1 MQGTF
6 NGHPSDQL
14 IDLPPRH
21 DAGHRS
27 LTGTRLLGNAASLPA
42 PLDGLLSLRGKMDIL
57 THGLLGGTLAQ
68 SCSRKSETRAAT
80 VVGFLAAL
88 LADADA
94 LIRSDADPLLV
105 LEYHRQFTHSLIFIP
120 VGALLVSLVLWPAF
134 KMLRRPL
141 GFRRIYLYALL
152 GCATSGLLDACTS
165 YGTHLLWPFTKERI
179 AWSII
184 PIFDP
189 LFFLI
194 LGAAMLIGLRWQKT
208 LPARIGL
215 LLATAYLSLGWFQH
229 QRAEDAMRATIL
241 QRGHEAGKLTV
252 KPTMGNLLLWRS
264 IYRSGG
270 IYHVDAV
277 RIGPDGG
284 ARIYPGNTVR
294 AFDLPRDLPAL
305 SPASVLHLDTRRF
318 DFFSDGYLALHP
330 EDPTL
335 LGDVRYAMLPTSTRP
350 LWGIRLDMQHPETH
364 AQFET
369 SRRMSR
375 EEIERFIG
383 MLRGID

>member
-1 MQGTF
+1 
-6 NGHPSDQL
+6 
-14 IDLPPRH
+14 
-21 DAGHRS
+21 
-27 LTGTRLLGNAASLPA
+27 
-42 PLDGLLSLRGKMDIL
+42 MDIL

-80 VVGFLAAL
+80 VVGFIAAL

-94 LIRSDADPLLV
+94 LIRSEADPLLV

-120 VGALLVSLVLWPAF
+120 VGALLVALILWPAF
-134 KMLRRPL
+134 RAFRRPL

-165 YGTHLLWPFTKERI
+165 YGTHLLWPFTGERI
-179 AWSII
+179 AWSIV

-189 LFFLI
+189 LFSLI
-194 LGAAMLIGLRWQKT
+194 LGTALLSGLRWRKT

-215 LLATAYLSLGWFQH
+215 MLAAAFLSVGWFQH
-229 QRAEDAMRATIL
+229 QRAEAAMRAIIL
-241 QRGHEAGKLTV
+241 QRGHQAMQLTV

-264 IYRSGG
+264 IYRAHG
-270 IYHVDAV
+270 IYYVDAV
-277 RIGPDGG
+277 RISPSGNL
-284 ARIYPGNTVR
+284 RFYPGDMVR

-305 SPASVLHLDTRRF
+305 SPASVLHRDIRRF

-330 EDPTL
+330 EDPGL
-335 LGDVRYAMLPTSTRP
+335 LGDVRYAMLPTSTHP

-375 EEIERFIG
+375 QDIESFIG
-383 MLRGID
+383 MLRGAD

>member
-1 MQGTF
+1 
-6 NGHPSDQL
+6 
-14 IDLPPRH
+14 
-21 DAGHRS
+21 
-27 LTGTRLLGNAASLPA
+27 
-42 PLDGLLSLRGKMDIL
+42 MDIL

-80 VVGFLAAL
+80 VTGFLAAL

-94 LIRSDADPLLV
+94 LIRSDADPLLT
-105 LEYHRQFTHSLIFIP
+105 LEYHRQFTHALIFIP
-120 VGALLVSLVLWPAF
+120 VGALLVALILLPAF
-134 KMLRRPL
+134 KAFGHPL

-165 YGTHLLWPFTKERI
+165 YGTHLLWPFTEDRI
-179 AWSII
+179 AWSIV

-189 LFFLI
+189 LFALI
-194 LGAAMLIGLRWQKT
+194 LGAALLLGLRRRNT

-215 LLATAYLSLGWFQH
+215 LLAAAYLSAGWFQQ
-229 QRAEDAMRATIL
+229 QRAEEAMRATIM

-264 IYRSGG
+264 IYRANG
-270 IYHVDAV
+270 IYYVDAV
-277 RIGPDGG
+277 RVGSA

-305 SPASVLHLDTRRF
+305 SPASVLHRDIRRF
-318 DFFSDGYLALHP
+318 EFFSDGYLALHP
-330 EDPTL
+330 EDLGL

-350 LWGIRLDMQHPETH
+350 LWGIRLDLQHPETH

-375 EEIERFIG
+375 QEIDQFIG
-383 MLRGID
+383 MLRGVD